1 MLKELCL
8 LNGISGREKA
18 VREYIISKIPSD
30 CKYSVDAL
38 GNVIVEKPGKSRAKK
53 KVMLSAH
60 MDEVGFM
67 VNYITDDGYIKITP
81 VGGIDERV
89 VFGRRVSVSGIPGV
103 IGSKALH
110 HLSSDELYKVPK
122 CEDMFVDIG
131 AETGKQAREYV
142 RLGDEVNFE
151 SEYVE
156 FGDGFIKAKALDD
169 RVGCQI
175 LLDILASEQ
184 PYDLTVCFVV
194 QEEIGTRG
202 SAVAAYNVMP
212 DYAIVL
218 ECTTAADIPDTPEH
232 KKVCKLGNGAVV
244 SYMDRGTVY
253 DFELY
258 KKAFSVAEKNGI
270 KCQTKTVVAGGN
282 DAAAIH
288 KSGKGVR
295 TAAISVP
302 TRYIHSPSCVAKKED
317 IEAVALLAQRLAE
330 ELAND

>member
-38 GNVIVEKPGKSRAKK
+38 GNVIVEKPGKSRASK

-67 VNYITDDGYIKITP
+67 VSYITDDGYIKIAP

-89 VFGRRVSVSGIPGV
+89 VFGRRVKVADIYGV
-103 IGSKALH
+103 IGAKALH

-122 CEDMFVDIG
+122 IEDMYVDIG
-131 AETGKQAREYV
+131 AQSRKQAEEYV
-142 RLGDEVNFE
+142 SLGDEVCFV
-151 SEYVE
+151 SEYLE
-156 FGDGFIKAKALDD
+156 FGDGFIKSKALDD

-175 LLDILASEQ
+175 LLDILSREQ

-202 SAVAAYNVMP
+202 AAVAAYNVAP

-218 ECTTAADIPDTPEH
+218 EGTTAADLPDTPDQ

-244 SYMDRGTVY
+244 SFMDRGTVY
-253 DFELY
+253 DVELY
-258 KKAFSVAEKNGI
+258 KRAFELAEKNGI

-302 TRYIHSPSCVAKKED
+302 TRYIHSQSCVAKEED
-317 IEAVALLAQRLAE
+317 IEAVEKLAE
-330 ELAND
+330 CLARELAND

>member
-8 LNGISGREKA
+8 LNGISGREKS
-18 VREYIISKIPSD
+18 VREYIISNIPSD
-30 CKYSVDAL
+30 CKYSVDIL
-38 GNVIVEKPGKSRAKK
+38 GNIIVEKSGKNRAKK

-67 VNYITDDGYIKITP
+67 VSYITSDGYIKIAP

-89 VFGRRVSVSGIPGV
+89 VFGRRVSVSGISGV

-110 HLSSDELYKVPK
+110 HLSADELYKVPK

-131 AETGKQAREYV
+131 ADTAKQAGEYV
-142 RLGDEVNFE
+142 RLGDEVNFV
-151 SEYVE
+151 SEYTE

-258 KKAFSVAEKNGI
+258 KKAFSIAEKNGI

-288 KSGKGVR
+288 KSGRGVR

-317 IEAVALLAQRLAE
+317 IEAAAKLARLLAG